1 MQEFHFNKQTENYYE
16 CCQPL
21 EQVSQGY
28 SILGDIQILTGYSP
42 GQFAL
47 ADPAL
52 SNAWVGLDDLRRSF
66 PTSTVLWLYE
76 PYEVVLNAEIWSEL
90 FRPYLVTKWWL
101 FFSFFLNCSVNL
113 VTWACGCLSS
123 TLIGA
128 QHCIPNFSFVFIAQ
142 LSSCNVWPQI
152 SERCYV
158 FCYPRRT
165 HL

>member
-1 MQEFHFNKQTENYYE
+1 MQEFHFNKQTENYHE

-52 SNAWVGLDDLRRSF
+52 SNAWVGLDDLRRSL
-66 PTSTVLWLYE
+66 PTSTVLWLCE

-90 FRPYLVTKWWL
+90 FRPLDHILWL
-101 FFSFFLNCSVNL
+101 NDDLLFIFFFSQLPNKFGYLSLWVSLLHTDWCSAL
-113 VTWACGCLSS
+113 YS
-123 TLIGA
+123 
-128 QHCIPNFSFVFIAQ
+128 QF
-142 LSSCNVWPQI
+142 
-152 SERCYV
+152 
-158 FCYPRRT
+158 
-165 HL
+165 